1 MSTETK
7 IIDDQATTAA
17 PQTKSLP
24 EILNHIQGDSQ
35 DQPEMYL
42 DETKVPHGGE

>member
-7 IIDDQATTAA
+7 VIEDQATTAA
-17 PQTKSLP
+17 PQTTSLP
-24 EILNHIQGDSQ
+24 EILNRIHGDSQ

-42 DETKVPHGGE
+42 EETEVPHGGE